1 MSSFNFKISIIT
13 PTYNRG
19 KFLSKCIDSVLNQE
33 YPNWELIIVD
43 DGSTDNTKD
52 VVLSYSD
59 ERIRYYYKE
68 NEERSVARNFGIKLA
83 KGDYLLFLDSDDFLP
98 VNTLKKI
105 AESIHK
111 FGSDKEAIISVS
123 NKFFRKAEPEITRTS
138 LKAGDT
144 AISILEKKGV
154 IMVNQCAHRSCF
166 ENNLFDERFTL
177 WEDTHLWL
185 RLIQQFPIIDSVA
198 EVHCLVHDESGVQLG
213 FSNVNLSYIERY
225 KNAVL
230 SLLEYENLFDK
241 AKFEK
246 LLKSYIFNK
255 YQMFFYMARINKQWD
270 IAARI
275 LNDSR
280 QFNFDLAYF
289 IKSKINLL
297 FKR

>member
-1 MSSFNFKISIIT
+1 MESSKIKFSIIT

-19 KFLSKCIDSVLNQE
+19 KFLHTCVNSVLNQE
-33 YPNWELIIVD
+33 YSNWELIIVD
-43 DGSTDNTKD
+43 DGSTDNTEEIIKSFND
-52 VVLSYSD
+52 N
-59 ERIRYYYKE
+59 RIKYYHKE
-68 NEERSVARNFGIKLA
+68 NEERSVARNFGIKKA
-83 KGDYLLFLDSDDFLP
+83 NGDYLLFLDSDDFLP
-98 VNTLKKI
+98 LDALTKLFQSV
-105 AESIHK
+105 S
-111 FGSDKEAIISVS
+111 AIGDNNAVVISVS
-123 NKFFRKAEPEITRTS
+123 NKFIQKGKSDLFRKSIKS
-138 LKAGDT
+138 GDT
-144 AISILEKKGV
+144 ATSILAKNGV
-154 IMVNQCAHRSCF
+154 ITVNQCAHRSCF